1 MHERPQSEMLPGA
14 TEGLSE
20 ARRNF
25 VGFLND
31 RITAPITLFQ
41 NHALT
46 QQSTLDTAT
55 QLPLDLRPSLVDP
68 KTGGFTTEAVA
79 DFHAAVN
86 SVINSAH
93 QEGVDKIKAAYV
105 RAHFAVKN
113 LFDNESE
120 RNRIIFFEMQSRWED
135 DPSIS
140 PHITHRIY
148 SSRS

>member
-1 MHERPQSEMLPGA
+1 MREKQGHNTTPHSAETL
-14 TEGLSE
+14 TE
-20 ARRNF
+20 ARTNF

-46 QQSTLDTAT
+46 QQGALDTVT
-55 QLPLDLRPSLVDP
+55 QIPLDLRPSPLDAR
-68 KTGGFTTEAVA
+68 TGGFTTEAVA
-79 DFHAAVN
+79 DYHAAVN
-86 SVINSAH
+86 SAINSAH
-93 QEGVDKIKAAYV
+93 QDGVDKIKAAYV

-113 LFDNESE
+113 LFNNESE

-135 DPSIS
+135 DPLIS